1 MKNVKKIISMVL
13 LFLGAILTLV
23 TSASAAKL
31 GDPYTWVGIQIGWVL
46 IIIAIVFAFLCWAL
60 IDKVAT
66 AKKIAVPICAILVV
80 AGFIFA
86 LTDVAAEVEELEIT
100 PDVAWSVTATEQQG
114 GNITIDN
121 DLNKIIVMCHVNS
134 TEGNITDDDNTDF
147 TVPIINFTIA
157 PTMTEGLTPLDVG
170 ATTIASVVNPDAA
183 FTVSGTSYDLFS
195 DVSGTT
201 GDKDLEW
208 TADGTIEYEWHYC
221 TVQFGASEVAELE
234 VNYNP
239 AGISQLAA
247 GTIKSSTIT
256 IGGTTYTISLI
267 ITGVLT

>member
-1 MKNVKKIISMVL
+1 MKKLRKILPL
-13 LFLGAILTLV
+13 LTVFILSVVATV
-23 TSASAAKL
+23 TASAAKL
-31 GDPYTWVGIQIGWVL
+31 GDPYSWWGVQLGWIL
-46 IIIAIVFAFLCWAL
+46 IIIAIVWAILCWAL
-60 IDKVAT
+60 FEKVAT
-66 AKKIAVPICAILVV
+66 AKKFAIPICAVLVV
-80 AGFIFA
+80 AGLVFA
-86 LTDVAAEVEELEIT
+86 LTDVAVEPVITEIT

-121 DLNKIIVMCHVNS
+121 DLNKIIIMCHVNS
-134 TEGNITDDDNTDF
+134 TEGNITDDDDTDF

-157 PTMTEGLTPLDVG
+157 PTMTEGLTPLDLG

-201 GDKDLEW
+201 GDKDVMW
-208 TADGTIEYEWHYC
+208 TADGTDEYEWHYC
-221 TVQFGASEVAELE
+221 TVQFGESEVAELE
-234 VNYNP
+234 INYNP

-256 IGGTTYTISLI
+256 IGGQTYTISLI